1 MKSHQEPHRCCDD
14 LIDDGGTPNG
24 SPTTLGYMDRH
35 SVEDQTDQAR
45 RSRKIEARRAQAD
58 LLLTATNQDTLSTQI
73 QLALRDLDE
82 ADWLNATGCLG
93 ESSAGMVD
101 ALLMMAGRRLDCVRT
116 LLA

>member
-1 MKSHQEPHRCCDD
+1 
-14 LIDDGGTPNG
+14 
-24 SPTTLGYMDRH
+24 MDRH
-35 SVEDQTDQAR
+35 SVEDETDQAR

-82 ADWLNATGCLG
+82 ADWLNSTGCLG